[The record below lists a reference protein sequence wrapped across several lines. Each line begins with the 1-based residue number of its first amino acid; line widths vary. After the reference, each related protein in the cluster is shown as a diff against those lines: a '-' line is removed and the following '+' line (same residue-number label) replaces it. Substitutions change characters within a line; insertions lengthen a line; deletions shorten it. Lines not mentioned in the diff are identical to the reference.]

1 MKSEHSVIGPG
12 DISPEEIRAATT
24 LAAQQAL
31 VRKKIAEK
39 AVADIAAM
47 RSIRLGSFHL
57 ETDASARKKVRNAE
71 KAMRR
76 ARR

>member
-1 MKSEHSVIGPG
+1 MKSEHPVIGPG

-47 RSIRLGSFHL
+47 RSIRFGGFHL
-57 ETDASARKKVRNAE
+57 EVDASARKKARNAE